1 MDPDPEE
8 PGEILVTTTTAMRL
22 ARKLHSYLQ
31 SNGDFDLLDGL
42 CKIENR
48 LVKHKLESKTKKQTI
63 IQTWF
68 TPKNRQNAKFK
79 RQ

>member
-8 PGEILVTTTTAMRL
+8 PGEILVTTTTAMTL
-22 ARKLHSYLQ
+22 ARKLRSYLQ
-31 SNGDFDLLDGL
+31 SSGDFDLLDGL